1 MKKGMQWKLGLT
13 LAVTALAVFLFFPP
27 KDKIKLGLDLKG
39 GIHLVLQVMTEDA
52 VNIETDQEI
61 GRLQEQLKKK
71 NITFKTMVK
80 GETGSFTI
88 QGLGADQ
95 EAGLKEVLDETFQ
108 EWDYS
113 FLGDAVSLRI
123 KDQASRYLKEQS
135 VTQALETIR
144 NRVDVMGVSE
154 PMIQRQG
161 MAGERIVVE
170 LPGIEDPERVKSIIK
185 TTAILEWKLVRA
197 GPAADEAT
205 LLTSFGGTVPE
216 DAQIVKGDPRRE
228 EVGFYLVD
236 KVGTV
241 SGKDLRTVRRTVDEW
256 NSPAVSFSLNPEGG
270 RRFEKATGENI
281 GKQIAIIL
289 DNKVIS
295 APRVED
301 VIPAASG
308 GIIRGRFT
316 AEEAEDLVVVLKAGS
331 LPAGIRYLEERTIGP
346 SLGADSVRQGLIS
359 FLVAVV
365 SVMTFMIMYYRLSGL
380 NAIAALVLNIVILM
394 GALAYFR
401 AALTLPGIAGIIL
414 SIGMAVDAN
423 VLIFERIKEEKA
435 LGKGVLNAIATG
447 FSRAFSAIFDSNLT
461 TIISAVFLFQF
472 GTGPI
477 KGYATTLIIGLVAN
491 LFTAV
496 FVSRMIF
503 DLAVPKSAKKLS
515 I

>member
-1 MKKGMQWKLGLT
+1 MKKGLRWKLILT
-13 LAVTALAVFLFFPP
+13 VAVTALSIYLFVPP

-39 GIHLVLQVMTEDA
+39 GIHLLLQVMTDDA
-52 VNIETDQEI
+52 VTIETDQEI
-61 GRLQEQLKKK
+61 SRLQEQLKKK

-80 GETGSFTI
+80 GNTGNFTI

-95 EAGLKEVLDETFQ
+95 EASLKSVLEESFQ

-113 FLGDAVSLRI
+113 YLGDVVSLKL
-123 KDQASRYLKEQS
+123 KDQAARYLKEQA

-161 MAGERIVVE
+161 MAGDRIVVE
-170 LPGIEDPERVKSIIK
+170 LPGVEDPERVKSIIK

-197 GPAADEAT
+197 GPAPDEAT
-205 LLTSFGGTVPE
+205 LLASMGGTVPE
-216 DAQIVKGDPRRE
+216 DAQVVKGDPKRE
-228 EVGFYLVD
+228 AGFYLVD
-236 KVGTV
+236 RVATV
-241 SGKDLRTVRRTVDEW
+241 SGKDLRTVRRSQDEW
-256 NSPAVSFSLNPEGG
+256 NTPAVSFSLDPEGG

-281 GKQIAIIL
+281 GKQIAIVL

-295 APRVED
+295 APRVET
-301 VIPAASG
+301 VIPAATG
-308 GIIRGRFT
+308 GIIRGRFSL
-316 AEEAEDLVVVLKAGS
+316 EEAEDLVVVLKAGS

-359 FLVAVV
+359 FLVAVLA
-365 SVMTFMIMYYRLSGL
+365 VMTFMIVYYRLSGL
-380 NAIAALVLNIVILM
+380 NAIAALILNVVILF
-394 GALAYFR
+394 GALAYFH

-414 SIGMAVDAN
+414 SVGMAVDAN

-435 LGKGVLNAIATG
+435 MGKGILSSIATG

-477 KGYATTLIIGLVAN
+477 KGYATTLIVGLVAN

-496 FVSRMIF
+496 FVSRLIF
-503 DLAVPKSAKKLS
+503 DVAVPKTAKKLS

>member
-1 MKKGMQWKLGLT
+1 MKKGLQWKLILT
-13 LAVTALAVFLFFPP
+13 LAVTALSVFLFFPP

-52 VNIETDQEI
+52 VTIETDTEI
-61 GRLQEQLKKK
+61 ARLQEQLKKK

-80 GETGSFTI
+80 GDVGKFTI
-88 QGLGADQ
+88 QGLGVDQ
-95 EAGLKEVLDETFQ
+95 EAGLKTVLDDSFQ

-113 FLGDAVSLRI
+113 FLGETVSLQM
-123 KDQASRYLKEQS
+123 KDPAVRYLKEQA

-161 MAGERIVVE
+161 MAGDRIVVE
-170 LPGIEDPERVKSIIK
+170 LPGVEDPERIKSIIK

-197 GPAADEAT
+197 GPAPDEAT
-205 LLTSFGGTVPE
+205 LLASVGGTVPE
-216 DAQIVKGDPRRE
+216 DAQVVKGDPKRQE
-228 EVGFYLVD
+228 AGFFLVD
-236 KVGTV
+236 RVATV
-241 SGKDLRTVRRTVDEW
+241 TGRDLSNVRRSQDEW
-256 NSPAVSFSLNPEGG
+256 NSPAVSFSLHPDGG

-281 GKQIAIIL
+281 GKRIAIIL

-295 APRVED
+295 APTVETA
-301 VIPAASG
+301 IPAATG
-308 GIIRGRFT
+308 GIIRGRFSL
-316 AEEAEDLVVVLKAGS
+316 EEAEDLVVVLKAGS
-331 LPAGIRYLEERTIGP
+331 LPAGISYLEERTIGP

-359 FLVAVV
+359 FLVAIIA
-365 SVMTFMIMYYRLSGL
+365 VMSFMIVYYKLSGL
-380 NAIAALVLNIVILM
+380 NAIAALILNVVILF
-394 GALAYFR
+394 GALGYFH

-414 SIGMAVDAN
+414 SVGMAVDAN

-435 LGKGVLNAIATG
+435 LGKGILSSIATG

-461 TIISAVFLFQF
+461 TIISAIFLFQF

-491 LFTAV
+491 MFTAV
-496 FVSRMIF
+496 FVSRLIF
-503 DLAVPKSAKKLS
+503 DVTVPKSAKKLS

>member
-1 MKKGMQWKLGLT
+1 MKKGLQWKLILT
-13 LAVTALAVFLFFPP
+13 LAVTALAIFLFFPP

-52 VNIETDQEI
+52 VTIETDTEI
-61 GRLQEQLKKK
+61 ARLQEQLKKK
-71 NITFKTMVK
+71 NITTKAIIK
-80 GETGSFTI
+80 GDVGKFTV
-88 QGLGADQ
+88 QGLGVDQ
-95 EAGLKEVLDETFQ
+95 EAGLRTVLDDSFQ

-113 FLGDAVSLRI
+113 FLGETVSLQM
-123 KDQASRYLKEQS
+123 KDPAVRYLKEQA

-144 NRVDVMGVSE
+144 NRVDTFGVSE

-161 MAGERIVVE
+161 MAGDRIVIE
-170 LPGIEDPERVKSIIK
+170 LPGIEDPERVKNLIK

-197 GPAADEAT
+197 GPAPDEAA
-205 LLTSFGGTVPE
+205 LLASTGGTVPE
-216 DAQIVKGDPRRE
+216 DAQVAKGDPNRE
-228 EVGFYLVD
+228 PGFYLLDRVA
-236 KVGTV
+236 TV
-241 SGKDLRTVRRTVDEW
+241 SGKDLRTVRRSADEW

-281 GKQIAIIL
+281 GKQIAIVL

-295 APRVED
+295 APRVES
-301 VIPAASG
+301 VIPAATG

-316 AEEAEDLVVVLKAGS
+316 PEEAEDLVVVLKAGS

-346 SLGADSVRQGLIS
+346 SLGADSVRQGLLS
-359 FLVAVV
+359 FLVAIVT
-365 SVMTFMIMYYRLSGL
+365 VMSFMIVYYQLSGL
-380 NAIAALVLNIVILM
+380 NAIAALILNIVILF
-394 GALAYFR
+394 GALAYFH

-414 SIGMAVDAN
+414 SVGMAVDAN

-435 LGKGVLNAIATG
+435 LGKGILNSIATG

-496 FVSRMIF
+496 FVSRLIF
-503 DLAVPKSAKKLS
+503 DVTVPKSAKKLS

>member
-1 MKKGMQWKLGLT
+1 MKKGLQWKLILT
-13 LAVTALAVFLFFPP
+13 LAVTALSVYLFFPP

-52 VNIETDQEI
+52 VTIETDTEI
-61 GRLQEQLKKK
+61 ARLQEQLKKK

-80 GETGSFTI
+80 GDVGKFTI

-95 EAGLKEVLDETFQ
+95 EAGLKTILDDTFQ

-113 FLGDAVSLRI
+113 YLGETVSLQM
-123 KDQASRYLKEQS
+123 KDPAARYLKEQA

-161 MAGERIVVE
+161 MAGDRIVVE
-170 LPGIEDPERVKSIIK
+170 LPGVEDPERVKGIIK

-197 GPAADEAT
+197 GPAPDEAT
-205 LLTSFGGTVPE
+205 LLASLGGTVPE
-216 DAQIVKGDPRRE
+216 DAQVVKGDPNRE
-228 EVGFYLVD
+228 AGYYLVD
-236 KVGTV
+236 KVATV
-241 SGKDLRTVRRTVDEW
+241 SGKDLRTVRRSVDEW
-256 NSPAVSFSLNPEGG
+256 NSPAVSFSLNPDGG

-281 GKQIAIIL
+281 GKQIAIVL

-295 APRVED
+295 APRVET
-301 VIPAASG
+301 VIPAATG

-316 AEEAEDLVVVLKAGS
+316 PEQAEDLVVVLKAGS

-359 FLVAVV
+359 FLVAIIA
-365 SVMTFMIMYYRLSGL
+365 VMSFMIIYYRLSGL
-380 NAIAALVLNIVILM
+380 NAIAALILNVVILF
-394 GALAYFR
+394 GALGYFH

-414 SIGMAVDAN
+414 SVGMSVDAN

-435 LGKGVLNAIATG
+435 LGKGILNSIATG

-461 TIISAVFLFQF
+461 TIISAIFLFQF

-491 LFTAV
+491 MFTAV
-496 FVSRMIF
+496 FVSRLIF
-503 DLAVPKSAKKLS
+503 DITIPKTAKKLS

>member
-1 MKKGMQWKLGLT
+1 MKKGLQWKLILT
-13 LAVTALAVFLFFPP
+13 LAVMALSIFLFIPP

-52 VNIETDQEI
+52 ITIETDTEI
-61 GRLQEQLKKK
+61 ARLQEQLKKK
-71 NITFKTMVK
+71 NITFKAMVK
-80 GETGSFTI
+80 GDAGNFTV

-95 EAGLKEVLDETFQ
+95 EADLKSVLDESFQ

-113 FLGDAVSLRI
+113 FLGETVSLRM
-123 KDQASRYLKEQS
+123 KDTAVRYLKEQA

-144 NRVDVMGVSE
+144 NRVDTFGVSE

-161 MAGERIVVE
+161 MAGDRIVVE
-170 LPGIEDPERVKSIIK
+170 LPGIEDPDRVKDIIK

-197 GPAADEAT
+197 GPAPDEAT
-205 LLTSFGGTVPE
+205 LLASVGGTVPE
-216 DAQIVKGDPRRE
+216 DAQVIKGDPKRKE
-228 EVGFYLVD
+228 AGFYLVD
-236 KVGTV
+236 RVATV
-241 SGKDLRTVRRTVDEW
+241 SGKDLRTIRRSADEW
-256 NSPAVSFSLNPEGG
+256 NSPAVSFSLNPDGG

-281 GKQIAIIL
+281 GKQIAIVL
-289 DNKVIS
+289 DNKIIS
-295 APRVED
+295 APRVETI
-301 VIPAASG
+301 IPAVTG
-308 GIIRGRFT
+308 GIIRGNFSI
-316 AEEAEDLVVVLKAGS
+316 EEAEDLVIVLKAGS

-346 SLGADSVRQGLIS
+346 SLGADSVRQGLFS
-359 FLVAVV
+359 FIVAVV
-365 SVMTFMIMYYRLSGL
+365 SVMTFMIFYYRLSGG
-380 NAIAALVLNIVILM
+380 NAIAALILNIIILL
-394 GALAYFR
+394 GALSYFR

-435 LGKGVLNAIATG
+435 LGKGVLNSIATG

-461 TIISAVFLFQF
+461 TIISAIFLFQF

-496 FVSRMIF
+496 FVSRLIF
-503 DLAVPKSAKKLS
+503 DMTVPKTAKRLS